1 MKLNVETGKFWSLK
15 DTKNYKRLSL
25 ADSKKGVVRTFLFD
39 KTFLLE
45 INRDDTKLYVI
56 PIRYMQYSFG
66 EGFYVGIS
74 GDKRISFIDSEI
86 TSVM

>member
-45 INRDDTKLYVI
+45 I
-56 PIRYMQYSFG
+56 
-66 EGFYVGIS
+66 
-74 GDKRISFIDSEI
+74 
-86 TSVM
+86 